1 MTQKKIN
8 LQIQFFGMTDILL
21 TLRNSKTRD
30 SVEYRDSEFESK
42 NSPRDKG
49 PPEAGVSRGGQGH
62 APLGNFEILYLE
74 NAIFIILRGKSK
86 WFNCS
91 KFKSIFSVKK
101 NNYANDVV
109 TCGDPENRSIY
120 CSE

>member
-42 NSPRDKG
+42 NSPRDKC
-49 PPEAGVSRGGQGH
+49 PPEAGVSTGGRGH
-62 APLGNFEILYLE
+62 APLGNFVSRKCDFHQSE
-74 NAIFIILRGKSK
+74 GQ
-86 WFNCS
+86 
-91 KFKSIFSVKK
+91 VK
-101 NNYANDVV
+101 VV
-109 TCGDPENRSIY
+109 
-120 CSE
+120 